1 MATPSRGK
9 PMRWRKVKRFEYRKL
24 TWAEQDSVLARH
36 FHLNDEE
43 LDCARDFRAFA
54 RYDLGIDVHVGQ
66 MAFAAKVLLRHPV
79 TQYTA
84 KYLTLLLTSG
94 NRAGKTSLLALIIIY
109 SCLRKLNRP
118 VPTTEQEAGR
128 WLRLEY
134 HWYHFGISQE
144 VADLVFNDI
153 VRILSGTHE
162 GQGGR
167 GCPLANGRTLATWDT
182 KEYGDYRWV
191 KFVAEVGG
199 AEVHFRTTGE
209 KALGSLG
216 KDMHGL
222 SFDEAGLERNLD
234 FLIKEVFGFRR
245 LGTGGQ
251 LIMAST
257 PSESLGHAFADNW
270 ERGNPEKR
278 DRLESWYS
286 VRMSTRDNVGYG
298 LTKDMFDR
306 LTEDMDERTIKQN
319 VDGYFLQASAA
330 YFNGNNVERVFAH
343 GLPERI
349 PAQKLGVYL
358 QGIDPSKSQDS
369 AWAIV
374 LKVVENAEDPSR
386 PYLVGVNA
394 EEAPGQKS
402 TERVVGLAV
411 NGFNS
416 YERVRLGSRC
426 YTATDATGFGGKM
439 FREALDVEV
448 PNVTNVEFGGTVQK
462 KRKLLGDLRTLID
475 EGRLI
480 LPRTGIWLKVRR
492 QLLGYKLEDRG
503 IEQDAVMA
511 LVCAVY
517 LLRIAHTTEARAAA
531 FDMDGTSLYRDETPS
546 PVPMTAA
553 ELSATRL
560 RERALHG

>member
-1 MATPSRGK
+1 MKFRK
-9 PMRWRKVKRFEYRKL
+9 PRRFEYRKL
-24 TWAEQDSVLARH
+24 SWGEQDYVLAK
-36 FHLNDEE
+36 FFGLNEEE
-43 LDCARDFRAFA
+43 LDAAREFRAFA

-66 MAFAAKVLLRHPV
+66 LAFAAKVLLRHPSNPF
-79 TQYTA
+79 TA

-94 NRAGKTSLLALIIIY
+94 NRAGKTSLLALIITY

-118 VPTTEQEAGR
+118 IPTTEAEAGR
-128 WLRLEY
+128 WLRMEY

-153 VRILSGTHE
+153 VRILSGTHA
-162 GQGGR
+162 GQGDR
-167 GCPLANGRTLATWDT
+167 GCPLATGRTLAVWDT

-191 KFVAEVGG
+191 RFVTEVGG

-209 KALGSLG
+209 KALSSLG

-222 SFDEAGLERNLD
+222 SFDEAGLERNLE

-270 ERGNPEKR
+270 ERGNPARR
-278 DRLESWYS
+278 DRLESWFS
-286 VRMSTRDNVGYG
+286 IRMSTRDNVGYG
-298 LTKDMFDR
+298 LTKSMFDR
-306 LTEDMDERTIKQN
+306 LIEDMDERTIRQN
-319 VDGYFLQASAA
+319 VDGEFLQTSAA
-330 YFNGNNVERVFAH
+330 YFNGENVERVFVA

-349 PAQKLGVYL
+349 PAQKHGVYL

-374 LKVVENAEDPSR
+374 LKVVENPEDPNR
-386 PYLVGVNA
+386 PYLVGCNA

-411 NGFNS
+411 NGFNV

-439 FREALDVEV
+439 FREALDLEV

-517 LLRIAHTTEARAAA
+517 LLRIAHTSEARAAA
-531 FDMDGTSLYRDETPS
+531 FDVDGTGTFVDEDAS
-546 PVPMTAA
+546 PVPMTKE
-553 ELSATRL
+553 ELSRTRL
-560 RERALHG
+560 RERARR

>member
-1 MATPSRGK
+1 MKFRK
-9 PMRWRKVKRFEYRKL
+9 PKVQRFAYRKL
-24 TWAEQDSVLARH
+24 TWPEQEAVLVAHFGLSEAEMEAAR
-36 FHLNDEE
+36 E
-43 LDCARDFRAFA
+43 FRAFCRHA
-54 RYDLGIDVHVGQ
+54 LGIDIHVGQ

-79 TQYTA
+79 TPHTA
-84 KYLTLLLTSG
+84 LYLTLTLTSG
-94 NRAGKTSLLALIIIY
+94 NRAGKTALLAMLIIY

-118 VPTTEQEAGR
+118 IPKTEAEAER

-153 VRILSGTHE
+153 VRILDGLHE
-162 GQGGR
+162 GQQDR
-167 GCPLANGRTLATWDT
+167 GCPLTKDRAIATWDS
-182 KEYGDYRWV
+182 KEYGDYRWIR
-191 KFVAEVGG
+191 FAPEVGG

-216 KDMHGL
+216 KDMHGI
-222 SFDEAGLERNLD
+222 SFDEAGLERHLP

-245 LGTGGQ
+245 MGTGGQ
-251 LIMAST
+251 LILEST
-257 PSESLGHAFADNW
+257 PSETLGHQFADVW
-270 ERGNPEKR
+270 DQGDPENR
-278 DRLESWYS
+278 DRLPSYHS
-286 VRMSTRDNVGYG
+286 SRMSTRDNVGYG
-298 LTKDMFDR
+298 LDMDMFTR

-319 VDGYFLQASAA
+319 VDGYFLQTTAA
-330 YFNGNNVERVFAH
+330 YFNGANVEKVFAA

-349 PAQKLGVYL
+349 PAQKGGIYL

-369 AWAIV
+369 AWSIV
-374 LKVVENAEDPSR
+374 LKVVDNPDDPSR
-386 PYLVGVNA
+386 PYLVGVYA
-394 EEAPGQKS
+394 DEAPGQKS

-411 NGFNS
+411 NGFNA
-416 YERVRLGSRC
+416 YERERLRSRC

-511 LVCAVY
+511 LVCAIY
-517 LLRIAHTTEARAAA
+517 LLRVAHTSEASVAA
-531 FDMDGTSLYRDETPS
+531 FDMDGTQTYRDSSPS
-546 PVPMTAA
+546 PLPMTKE
-553 ELSATRL
+553 ELARTRL
-560 RERALHG
+560 RARALR